1 MYDRKRLRKSKALL
15 MALTEELDSIHS
27 LIQTDGSAVLPNQ
40 IPPAAGAVEGDAVTR
55 MLQMRKDAENA
66 LEQEDNAAV
75 GDGGLIADESNE
87 VVASASSWVS
97 GSSLGTAPTVSL
109 SQEKALPL
117 QAAQAPPPPPP
128 PPRRSAPTYCPP
140 KTPTGAAGAGKT
152 ESKARKPSA
161 SDAKGGKASQAK
173 PIPPKK
179 AAEGEHGGMLQAKSV
194 GRKKKGKR
202 SAEKRESPPSSE
214 QGPYDAGNNQVL
226 SRRPSEAA
234 RHSAHLSPTA
244 SFRAGQ
250 EENE

>member
-1 MYDRKRLRKSKALL
+1 

-75 GDGGLIADESNE
+75 GDGGLIADESND

-117 QAAQAPPPPPP
+117 QAAKAPPPPPP
-128 PPRRSAPTYCPP
+128 PPRRSAPTYSPP

-161 SDAKGGKASQAK
+161 SDAKGGKASSAK
-173 PIPPKK
+173 PVPPKK
-179 AAEGEHGGMLQAKSV
+179 AAEGEQGGMPQA
-194 GRKKKGKR
+194 GEIGW
-202 SAEKRESPPSSE
+202 
-214 QGPYDAGNNQVL
+214 
-226 SRRPSEAA
+226 
-234 RHSAHLSPTA
+234 
-244 SFRAGQ
+244 Q
-250 EENE
+250 EEERKEVCREARISTFVGARSI